1 MKTSTF
7 QIFFAPKTFILVFFC
22 LCYSVS
28 SFGLIVISN
37 APTYVSASVASSTSA
52 KVNFIVP
59 TYSGTGTINYTVTS
73 SPGNVTVTGTATGIT
88 VSGLTSGTAYSFTV
102 RAVGDGGGDFTSTA
116 SNSITPK
123 TISTITW
130 SGSTSTNWATS
141 SNWTGGVLPGV
152 NNKVSIPTG
161 KTVVIAVGSTISVNS
176 ITIAG
181 TGKLTNN
188 GTLNVITQNSDN
200 AIAFSSATTAYFDN
214 EGILSLNT
222 SAGFNNVIGTGG
234 TASLVFNG
242 TVSIVAGASKSVISA
257 SSNST
262 TTLSGAGF
270 TIGSSGSEVNY
281 GLVTATSTSASI
293 VISSGTTL
301 SAYINANNAF
311 YLSSSASVTNNGT
324 INTYTTTTG
333 TSLHALQIWETTAGV
348 NATFTNNGTFLMS
361 GFEQPT
367 VFGGSNTG
375 STGYC
380 KFENKV
386 NSTTTI
392 NYSGLSGSS
401 LGIFSMSN
409 LPNVFIN
416 SGTLNLN
423 VSYRAISMNAKSA
436 GGSFTNTGTII
447 ITKGNISSSGTVGT
461 PSTYQSIDNNSGGV
475 INFNYGIPLG
485 ITNATNA
492 VIINNNSGATIN
504 GSCTF
509 PASTLLTNAGST
521 LSPGDYD
528 TVNKISGIGIMV
540 LTPSSAGT
548 KFPLAGSLN
557 MLVNNKTTAGTDYD
571 QLQCSELDLT
581 NSTLSATVNYTPSNL
596 DYIPL
601 TYSTVSKTGSFLTAS
616 IANGWIVDASSAT
629 NVAIKYDTSL
639 PFAPTIGTAVGWN
652 KKATVSF
659 TPPSNAGSSAITS
672 YTVTSNPGGI
682 TATGTASP
690 ITVYGLTNG
699 TSYTFTV
706 TAANNN
712 GTSSS
717 SAASNAIT
725 PALNDLRSVLDA
737 QSGSST
743 ITIPKGS
750 YSLTLASGAYQF
762 SGLSNVTV
770 EGNGSEIIC
779 DKQSMAFR
787 VSSCTNFKMSNLSVD
802 YDPLCFTQGIITAV
816 SSDHLTWTVK
826 ICSGY
831 PLTNISTNKLE
842 LFDANTMTLKENYS
856 TLYSNFTLSQSSDI
870 LTITKTSATTPYS
883 EAVGD
888 YVVLDVV
895 PTGNIQA
902 HGIYI
907 SSSKNLIMDNVT
919 MYGSNC
925 FSFYESDCENSTYNR
940 CKVTRKAD
948 DPNVSVPR
956 LRAGNADGIHSKHA
970 TFGPTI
976 TNCRIEYNSDD
987 CIAVNGN
994 FYPVYNVD
1002 QANGYLY
1009 LLSSSTTPKVQSS
1022 DSIVLVDNNG
1032 TIIGDSKALTL
1043 TATVPTTT
1051 EISNCT
1057 ALYTGGMASPTSF
1070 IYGFRI
1076 SIPTW
1081 YTALS
1086 IGDLIYSKARTG
1098 NNFKIE
1104 NDTVGYNRAR
1114 GILVKASNGII
1125 KNNLVR
1131 GCMLAGVVLSPEIYW
1146 MEAGCSSNVE
1156 ISSNQIS
1163 NCMFNSTSMGQI
1175 QAGALTVVSLNG
1187 ARAITAAGGFSNISI
1202 HDNTITGSPKP
1213 NVVLTSIYNYSFYNN
1228 MLTPDLA
1235 MVRQHGKNYG
1245 VTNTDDIWTKNLS
1258 GLQAVVTKNIEFKN
1272 DNLTFQ
1278 FNSNSLF
1285 IENKESKQF
1294 KIQIF
1299 TVNGVLLQSTSF
1311 IKQSNV
1317 VLSNYPHGVYI
1328 IQITGE
1334 GVLLNRKIV
1343 I

>member
-73 SPGNVTVTGTATGIT
+73 SPGNVTATGTATGIT
-88 VSGLTSGTAYSFTV
+88 VSGLTSGTAYTFTV

-130 SGSTSTNWATS
+130 SGSTSTNWATA
-141 SNWTGGVLPGV
+141 SNWTGGVLPGI

-188 GTLNVITQNSDN
+188 GTLNVVTQNSDN

-214 EGILSLNT
+214 EGTLTLNT

-234 TASLVFNG
+234 TASLIFNG
-242 TVSIVAGASKSVISA
+242 TVNIVAGASKSVISA
-257 SSNST
+257 SGSST
-262 TTLSGAGF
+262 TTISGSGF
-270 TIGSSGSEVNY
+270 TIGSSGAQVNY
-281 GLVTATSTSASI
+281 SLVTATSTNAAIIISA
-293 VISSGTTL
+293 GTTL

-311 YLSSSASVTNNGT
+311 YLSSSASITNNGT

-333 TSLHALQIWETTAGV
+333 TSLHALQIWETTAGL
-348 NATFTNNGTFLMS
+348 NSTFTNNGTFLMS

-392 NYSGLSGSS
+392 NYTGTSGSS
-401 LGIFSMSN
+401 LGIFSLSN

-416 SGTLNLN
+416 SGTLNIN
-423 VSYRAISMNAKSA
+423 VSYRAISLNAKSY
-436 GGSFTNTGTII
+436 GGSFTNTGTIN
-447 ITKGNISSSGTVGT
+447 ITKGNITSGGTVGT
-461 PSTYQSIDNNSGGV
+461 ASTYQTIDNNSGGI
-475 INFNYGIPLG
+475 INFNYGIPSST
-485 ITNATNA
+485 TNAANA
-492 VIINNNSGATIN
+492 VTINNNSGATIN

-509 PASTLLTNAGST
+509 PASTLSTNAGST

-540 LTPSSAGT
+540 LIPSATGT

-659 TPPSNAGSSAITS
+659 TAPGNAGISAITG

-682 TATGTASP
+682 TATGTTSP
-690 ITVYGLTNG
+690 ITVNGLTNG

-706 TAANNN
+706 TATNQN

-725 PALNDLRSVLDA
+725 PALNDLRTVLDA
-737 QSGSST
+737 QSGSSS
-743 ITIPKGS
+743 INIPKGS

-779 DKQSMAFR
+779 DKQSLAFR
-787 VSSCTNFKMSNLSVD
+787 VINCTNFKMSNLSVD

-826 ICSGY
+826 ICNGY
-831 PLTNISTNKLE
+831 PLTDISTNKLE
-842 LFDANTMTLKENYS
+842 LFDKNTLTLKENYW
-856 TLYSNFTLSQSSDI
+856 TIYSGFTYIQSSDV
-870 LTITKTSATTPYS
+870 LTITKTSATSPYS

-888 YVVLDVV
+888 YAVFDVKPV
-895 PTGNIQA
+895 NTET

-907 SSSKNLIMDNVT
+907 SGSKNLIMDNVT

-940 CKVTRKAD
+940 CKVTRKTD
-948 DPNVSVPR
+948 DQNVSVPR
-956 LRAGNADGIHSKHA
+956 LRSGNADGIHSKHA
-970 TFGPTI
+970 TVGPTI
-976 TNCRIEYNSDD
+976 TNCRVEYNSDD

-1009 LLSSSTTPKVQSS
+1009 LLSSSTTPKVQNS

-1032 TIIGDSKALTL
+1032 TIIGNSKALTL
-1043 TATVPTTT
+1043 TTSAPTTT
-1051 EISNCT
+1051 EISNCI
-1057 ALYTGGMASPTSF
+1057 ALYTGGMSSPTSF

-1076 SIPTW
+1076 SIPAW
-1081 YTALS
+1081 YTGLS

-1104 NDTVGYNRAR
+1104 NDTVGYNRSR
-1114 GILVKASNGII
+1114 GILVKASNGTI
-1125 KNNLVR
+1125 KNNYVR
-1131 GCMLAGVVLSPEIYW
+1131 GSMEAGIVLAPEFYW

-1156 ISSNQIS
+1156 ISNNLIS
-1163 NCMFNSTSMGQI
+1163 KCMFEASSWGQS
-1175 QAGALTVVSLNG
+1175 QAAPLTVISFNG
-1187 ARAITAAGGFSNISI
+1187 SKAISAAGGFTNISI
-1202 HDNTITGSPKP
+1202 HDNIITGCPKP
-1213 NVVLTSIYNYSFYNN
+1213 NVVLTSINGYSYYNN
-1228 MLTPDLA
+1228 QLTPDLT

-1245 VTNTDDIWTKNLS
+1245 ITNTDDVWTSNLS
-1258 GLQAVVTKNIEFKN
+1258 GLQSVVTNKIDLKD
-1272 DNLTFQ
+1272 DNFTFY
-1278 FNSNSLF
+1278 FNSNSLSV
-1285 IENKESKQF
+1285 EYKEAKLLKLQLF
-1294 KIQIF
+1294 N
-1299 TVNGVLLQSTSF
+1299 VNGLLLQTTAF
-1311 IKQSNV
+1311 TKQTNIE
-1317 VLSNYPHGVYI
+1317 LNNYPHGVYI
-1328 IQITGE
+1328 IQISTE
-1334 GVLLNRKIV
+1334 GILLNRKIV